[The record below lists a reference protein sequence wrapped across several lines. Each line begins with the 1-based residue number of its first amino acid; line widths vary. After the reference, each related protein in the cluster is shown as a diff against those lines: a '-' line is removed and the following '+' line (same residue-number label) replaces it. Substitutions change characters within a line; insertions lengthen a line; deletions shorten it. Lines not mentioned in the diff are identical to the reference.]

1 MKRFLIAVFVVA
13 CLGLG
18 LLLAAGKGWLG
29 EHEGPGII
37 TDQRVPVAAVEE
49 RVARQREAIERAGAP
64 EDKQILFGDLH
75 VHTTLSFDAFL
86 SSLPLMNGEG
96 AQPLADACDFARY
109 CSALDFWSIN
119 DHAEASTPRRWQ
131 ETVESIRQCNAVA
144 GTGPAPDT
152 VAFLGWEWTQVGST
166 PDTHYGHKNVILR
179 DLEDDRIPPRPI
191 NSGGVARQALGG
203 ISVTARAYLIALD
216 PSKRMLDFA
225 RYVEELRSAEN
236 CPEDVPT
243 TELPADCR
251 ESAGTPAELFRRLR
265 AQGHEAMV
273 IPHGTTWGFY
283 TPAGS
288 TWDKQLAGDMHDPE
302 LQSLIEVFSGHGN
315 SEEYRPWRATELDEQ
330 GRPVCPAPV
339 EGYLPSCWRAG
350 QIIESRCLEAGEDT
364 ALCEQRAA
372 MARQDYVNT
381 GTAGHLAVGG
391 ESAADW
397 LDAGQC
403 TDCYL
408 PAFNYRPGGAVQYI
422 MALTNFDE
430 PDAPRRFRFGF
441 MASSDNHRARP
452 GTGYKEFFRRGMAD
466 PTGGRDEKIRE
477 LFGPPLGEPLPYSEA
492 IDFGGAF
499 DVPDN
504 LIASGSPVK
513 AVDLQPFRLA
523 ESERQA
529 SYFMTGGLVAA
540 HATGRDRESI
550 WQALERREVY
560 GTSGDRILLWFDL
573 VNAAPDAL
581 PMGSEA
587 EMTRAP
593 SFRVRAVG
601 AFKQKPGCPDYA
613 TTAVSPEEL
622 ESMCRGECYN
632 PSDERK
638 LITRIE
644 VVRILPQQEA
654 GEDVAPLVE
663 DPWRVYECRPNPA
676 GCAARFTDE
685 EYPRLGRDAV
695 YYVRAIESP
704 SPAVNAGGVRCE
716 YDGDGRCVKV
726 NLCYADDRTPADD
739 DCLAMNEERAW
750 SSPIFVDWGG
760 SAR

>member
-1 MKRFLIAVFVVA
+1 MKRFLIAVVIVVA
-13 CLGLG
+13 GALA

-37 TDQRVPVAAVEE
+37 TDQRVPAEAVEE
-49 RVARQREAIERAGAP
+49 RIARQSEAAESAGAP
-64 EDKQILFGDLH
+64 TAKQILFGDLH

-96 AQPLADACDFARY
+96 TKPLADACDFARY

-144 GTGPAPDT
+144 GSGPVPDT
-152 VAFLGWEWTQVGST
+152 VSFLGWEWTQVGST

-191 NSGGVARQALGG
+191 NSGGVAREALGG
-203 ISVTARAYLIALD
+203 ISVTARAYLIALE

-225 RYVEELRSAEN
+225 RYVEELRNADD
-236 CPEDVPT
+236 CPMDVPT
-243 TELPADCR
+243 TELPDDCR
-251 ESAGTPAELFRRLR
+251 ESAETPAELFERLR
-265 AQGHEAMV
+265 AQGHETMV

-288 TWDKQLAGDMHDPE
+288 DWDKQLEGEMHDPE

-315 SEEYRPWRATELDEQ
+315 SEEYRPWRAIRFDDQ
-330 GRPVCPAPV
+330 GRPYCPEPV

-350 QIIESRCLEAGEDT
+350 QIIESRCLEAGESPE
-364 ALCEQRAA
+364 LCEERAA

-381 GTAGHLAVGG
+381 GVGGHIAVGG
-391 ESAADW
+391 ETGADW

-403 TDCYL
+403 RDCYL
-408 PAFNYRPGGAVQYI
+408 PSFNYRPGGAVQYI
-422 MALTNFDE
+422 MALTNFDD

-466 PTGGRDEKIRE
+466 PTGGRDEQVRSI
-477 LFGPPLGEPLPYSEA
+477 FGPPAGEPLPYSHA
-492 IDFGGAF
+492 IDFADRF
-499 DVPDN
+499 AVPDN
-504 LIASGSPVK
+504 LIETDSPVQT
-513 AVDLQPFRLA
+513 VDVQPFRLT

-529 SYFMTGGLVAA
+529 SFFMTGGLVAA
-540 HATGRDRESI
+540 HADGRDRNAI
-550 WQALERREVY
+550 WEAMERREVY

-573 VNAAPDAL
+573 LNGDGGPL
-581 PMGSEA
+581 PMGAET
-587 EMTRAP
+587 EMTAAP
-593 SFRVRAVG
+593 TFRVRAVG
-601 AFKQKPGCPDYA
+601 AFKQRPGCPDYA
-613 TTAVSPEEL
+613 TNALTPERL
-622 ESMCRGECYN
+622 DAMCRGECYN

-644 VVRILPQQEA
+644 IVRILPQQEP
-654 GEDVAPLVE
+654 GEAVEPLIQ
-663 DPWRVYECRPNPA
+663 DPWKVHQCIPDPA
-676 GCAARFTDE
+676 GCTATFTDE
-685 EYPRLGRDAV
+685 DYPGLARDAL
-695 YYVRAIESP
+695 YYARAVESP
-704 SPAVNAGGVRCE
+704 SPAVNAGGVRCT
-716 YDGDGRCVKV
+716 YDEEGRCVEV
-726 NLCYADDRTPADD
+726 DLCYADDRTPPDD

-760 SAR
+760 